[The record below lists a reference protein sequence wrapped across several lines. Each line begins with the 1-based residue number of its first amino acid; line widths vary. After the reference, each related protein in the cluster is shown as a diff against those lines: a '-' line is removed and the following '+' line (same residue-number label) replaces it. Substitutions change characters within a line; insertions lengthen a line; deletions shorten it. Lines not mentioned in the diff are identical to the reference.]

1 MARGKLPVALGV
13 DKASPERNR
22 GTVRLQCL
30 RPDAGGRRSG
40 RRSACVKEGRGTRWA
55 CHAARDGRHT
65 QWTSWHAGDA
75 GTAVLAG
82 KRKPRQPVPAF
93 LGLNFKGNHSTTLEP
108 DVGIHHNEFFGGDSR
123 DASYPFATAWTDT
136 GPAERGVDHARWP
149 YSLIVQRGYAVAT
162 VHYEELEIDFPGAAA
177 LGVRGLFAGA
187 EDLNSNP
194 DPFGWGAIGAWAWG
208 LSRTMDVLEGL
219 DEIDSSKVIV
229 VGHSRLGKTALWA
242 AAQEPRFAAAV
253 SNNSGCGGASLFRHK
268 SGEDIALITGVRPHW
283 FAARL
288 AEYGDREDE
297 LPVDQHQLLALIA
310 PRPVHV
316 ASATV
321 DPGADPYGEYLSTLY
336 ASPVFELFG
345 LTGVLP
351 VGLVC
356 PGHDLPVVTAHQLPP
371 PSPGVRVGGAL
382 SYHIRAGEH
391 DMVAEDWTHALE
403 FADRTVHIGSATRRQ
418 SDGD

>member
-1 MARGKLPVALGV
+1 MGLFASNVYGRTPAGGGLAGVQLVSKKVGALDGLATRLEMVATLSG
-13 DKASPERNR
+13 PR
-22 GTVRLQCL
+22 GTLEM
-30 RPDAGGRRSG
+30 P
-40 RRSACVKEGRGTRWA
+40 
-55 CHAARDGRHT
+55 
-65 QWTSWHAGDA
+65 
-75 GTAVLAG
+75 VLLYLPENAS
-82 KRKPRQPVPAF
+82 RAQPVPAF

-288 AEYGDREDE
+288 AEYGDRDDE

-351 VGLVC
+351 AELVC